1 MKFLRKEIGQEEL
14 LPKKPL
20 FQQGME
26 HFIDT
31 VGIET
36 EASLQREF
44 SAMSQLT
51 FENDYVNDL
60 SSVKY
65 LSKIYYLD
73 KINYSSQ

>member
-14 LPKKPL
+14 LLKKPL
-20 FQQGME
+20 FQQDME
-26 HFIDT
+26 HLIDT